1 MRVLVI
7 EDDRELA
14 EAIGVGLP
22 REQMAVDIAADGDC
36 GLERA
41 LAYSYDVIVLD
52 RDLPRMHGDEVCA
65 HLVREE
71 CRSRVLMLTAAAT
84 IEDTVD
90 GLGLGADDYMP
101 KPFAFAELVARI
113 RALFR
118 RAQPA
123 LAPVLERG
131 DLLLDPA
138 RRSATRRGQP
148 LDLGPKEFGVLEL
161 LLAAQSRVV
170 SAEELLERVWDEMA
184 DPFTSS
190 VKVTVSRLRR
200 KLKELGDTFD
210 GLLGRLEAAFGAQRQ
225 FVANAS
231 HELRTPLARQR
242 TVAEVALADPQPT
255 VASLQGACQRMLA
268 AGQQQERLIEALLTL
283 ARSERG
289 LDRQERLDLAEVV
302 RAAVAA
308 RHGEASSRGV
318 ELKTDLAAAA
328 ALGDSRLAERLIAN
342 LVDNAVRHNVPDGTA
357 WVSTRTDAGH
367 AVVSVNNTGPQ
378 VPPDQVDR
386 LFQPFQ
392 RLRAER
398 AAAPRDGAGLG
409 LGLPIV
415 AAIATAHG
423 AWVRAWPQPSGGLSI
438 AVRFPPV
445 PGHSAAGQAQWAV
458 PDRPLNGWPH
468 LGEPEAVDA
477 HQHLVRAP

>member
-14 EAIGVGLP
+14 EAIGVGLR
-22 REQMAVDIAADGDC
+22 REQMAVDIATDGDR

-41 LAYSYDVIVLD
+41 LAYGYDVIVLD
-52 RDLPRMHGDEVCA
+52 RDLPLMHGDDVCA
-65 HLVREE
+65 HLVRQG

-138 RRSATRRGQP
+138 RRSASRRGRP

-161 LLAAQSRVV
+161 LLAAQGRVV

-200 KLKELGDTFD
+200 KLGDPPVI
-210 GLLGRLEAAFGAQRQ
+210 E
-225 FVANAS
+225 
-231 HELRTPLARQR
+231 
-242 TVAEVALADPQPT
+242 TVAQ
-255 VASLQGACQRMLA
+255 
-268 AGQQQERLIEALLTL
+268 AGYRIE
-283 ARSERG
+283 G
-289 LDRQERLDLAEVV
+289 
-302 RAAVAA
+302 
-308 RHGEASSRGV
+308 
-318 ELKTDLAAAA
+318 
-328 ALGDSRLAERLIAN
+328 
-342 LVDNAVRHNVPDGTA
+342 
-357 WVSTRTDAGH
+357 
-367 AVVSVNNTGPQ
+367 
-378 VPPDQVDR
+378 
-386 LFQPFQ
+386 
-392 RLRAER
+392 
-398 AAAPRDGAGLG
+398 
-409 LGLPIV
+409 
-415 AAIATAHG
+415 
-423 AWVRAWPQPSGGLSI
+423 
-438 AVRFPPV
+438 
-445 PGHSAAGQAQWAV
+445 
-458 PDRPLNGWPH
+458 
-468 LGEPEAVDA
+468 
-477 HQHLVRAP
+477 

>member
-14 EAIGVGLP
+14 EAIGVGLR

-41 LAYSYDVIVLD
+41 LTYGYDVIVLD

-65 HLVREE
+65 RLVREG
-71 CRSRVLMLTAAAT
+71 CRGRVLMLTAAAT

-138 RRSATRRGQP
+138 RRSATRGGQP

-200 KLKELGDTFD
+200 KLGDPPVI
-210 GLLGRLEAAFGAQRQ
+210 E
-225 FVANAS
+225 
-231 HELRTPLARQR
+231 
-242 TVAEVALADPQPT
+242 TVAQ
-255 VASLQGACQRMLA
+255 
-268 AGQQQERLIEALLTL
+268 AGYRI
-283 ARSERG
+283 
-289 LDRQERLDLAEVV
+289 
-302 RAAVAA
+302 
-308 RHGEASSRGV
+308 
-318 ELKTDLAAAA
+318 
-328 ALGDSRLAERLIAN
+328 
-342 LVDNAVRHNVPDGTA
+342 
-357 WVSTRTDAGH
+357 
-367 AVVSVNNTGPQ
+367 TG
-378 VPPDQVDR
+378 
-386 LFQPFQ
+386 
-392 RLRAER
+392 
-398 AAAPRDGAGLG
+398 
-409 LGLPIV
+409 
-415 AAIATAHG
+415 
-423 AWVRAWPQPSGGLSI
+423 
-438 AVRFPPV
+438 
-445 PGHSAAGQAQWAV
+445 
-458 PDRPLNGWPH
+458 
-468 LGEPEAVDA
+468 
-477 HQHLVRAP
+477 